1 MSFSHILTCCR
12 LLSIL
17 SAYYVWYRVLRCN
30 YALFLRHTFQALRN
44 QNILFTKIFQAL
56 ANSANLT
63 LTPECRAEMQPFTNQ
78 VSYAPD
84 EIDQTLISAVEA
96 TNNVT
101 IDRQVINAG
110 MIALVFQGTQKDVS
124 GQPVTGQP
132 VIGQPVTGQPV
143 TGQPV
148 TGQPII
154 LKLKRRGITAHLRKG
169 CDDVAVL
176 YSYAAYW
183 YPQNLYVRVLRPFIR
198 NLGDIIEQCDFE
210 HEMQNLREAKAD
222 LAELPY
228 IRIPMCISGTQE
240 YILMEKLEGNHLLP
254 EDTPVPT
261 RLAYL
266 DQYCRF
272 TLFCFLA
279 NTIQHID
286 LHAGNILFQPG
297 GLGII
302 DYGMAFRPS
311 EEMHEIAINTVQTIL
326 DPTHLDGLD
335 IARDMRHFFDPPL
348 DVSENIPLVNDILQ
362 NIARPL
368 RDNITLDELALTDN
382 LNQLSAV
389 LGREIVLNRDMY
401 KMILG
406 VTMMGFLRTVMG
418 PHTLETAELNAIQRR
433 AMEYTYA
440 LVMSA

>member
-63 LTPECRAEMQPFTNQ
+63 LTPECRAELQPYTNQ
-78 VSYAPD
+78 VSYVPA

-124 GQPVTGQP
+124 GQPV
-132 VIGQPVTGQPV
+132 
-143 TGQPV
+143 
-148 TGQPII
+148 I

-311 EEMHEIAINTVQTIL
+311 EEMHEIAIGTVQNIL
-326 DPTHLDGLD
+326 EPEGLD
-335 IARDMRHFFDPPL
+335 TLVLAHDARHFFDPPL
-348 DVSENIPLVNDILQ
+348 DISENTPLVNNILQ

-418 PHTLETAELNAIQRR
+418 PHTLETAEFNAIQKR

>member
-12 LLSIL
+12 LLTVL

-30 YALFLRHTFQALRN
+30 YALFLRHTFQTLRN
-44 QNILFTKIFQAL
+44 ENILFTKIFQAL

-63 LTPECRAEMQPFTNQ
+63 LTPVCRAELQPYTNQ
-78 VSYAPD
+78 VSYTAA

-110 MIALVFQGTQKDVS
+110 MIALVFQGTRKDVS
-124 GQPVTGQP
+124 GQPV
-132 VIGQPVTGQPV
+132 VTGQPV
-143 TGQPV
+143 TTGQPV
-148 TGQPII
+148 I
-154 LKLKRRGITAHLRKG
+154 LKLKRRGITAHLQRG
-169 CDDVAVL
+169 CNDVATL

-183 YPQNLYVRVLRPFIR
+183 WPQNLYVRVLRPFIR

-222 LAELPY
+222 LVELPY

-240 YILMEKLEGNHLLP
+240 YILMEKLEGTHLLP
-254 EDTPVPT
+254 EDTPLAT
-261 RLAYL
+261 RVAYL
-266 DQYCRF
+266 EQYCRF

-311 EEMHEIAINTVQTIL
+311 EEMHEIAISTVQTIL
-326 DPTHLDGLD
+326 DPTHLDSFN
-335 IARDMRHFFDPPL
+335 IAHNARHFFDPPL
-348 DVSENIPLVNDILQ
+348 DISENTPLVNNILQ
-362 NIARPL
+362 AIARPL

-406 VTMMGFLRTVMG
+406 ITMMGFLRTVMG
-418 PHTLETAELNAIQRR
+418 PHTLPTPDFNVIQKR
-433 AMEYTYA
+433 ALEHTYA
-440 LVMSA
+440 LVMTA